1 MSLWGRWRRWRE
13 QRLLRRYA
21 VPEPLWQALLLDYP
35 FIARRN
41 AGDRAELRRLCSLFL
56 ARKRFHTGAGL
67 LLTDA
72 MALAVAAQACLPV
85 LRLDLALYDGTV
97 GIVLHPGE
105 VLAPREEVDE
115 HGVVHQ
121 WDEVLAGE
129 AMPGGPLMLSWDAVQ
144 QADDPLQPVF
154 NVVVHEFV
162 HLLDLRHG
170 GQANGLPEISD
181 PRLRQRW
188 VDELPQAW
196 DRFADRVAHRE
207 PSCIDPYG
215 SAALDEFFAVAAEA
229 FFVAPTELQAEDGAL
244 YALLAAYFRQ
254 DPAAGG
260 A

>member
-1 MSLWGRWRRWRE
+1 MSLWARWQRWRE
-13 QRLLRRYA
+13 QRQLQRFA
-21 VPEPLWQALLLDYP
+21 IPDALWHALLANYP
-35 FIARRN
+35 FVARRS
-41 AGDRAELRRLCSLFL
+41 AADLAELRRLCSLFL
-56 ARKRFHTGAGL
+56 ARKRFHTSGGL
-67 LLTDA
+67 QLTDA

-129 AMPGGPLMLSWDAVQ
+129 AMPGGPLMLSWEAVQ
-144 QADDPLQPVF
+144 QADDPEQPVF

-170 GQANGLPEISD
+170 GDANGLPEITD
-181 PRLRQRW
+181 PVLRQRW
-188 VDELPQAW
+188 LAELPLAW

-207 PSCIDPYG
+207 SSCIDPYG

-229 FFVAPTELQAEDGAL
+229 FFVAPQELRAEDPPL

-254 DPAAGG
+254 DPADA
-260 A
+260 

>member
-1 MSLWGRWRRWRE
+1 MKLLAGWRRWRE
-13 QRLLRRYA
+13 QRLLRRFA
-21 VPEPLWQALLLDYP
+21 IPEPLWQALLVDYP
-35 FIARRN
+35 FIARRS
-41 AGDRAELRRLCSLFL
+41 ATDRTELRRLCSLFL
-56 ARKRFHTGAGL
+56 ARKRFHTSGGL
-67 LLTDA
+67 QLTDA

-85 LRLDLALYDGTV
+85 LRLDLALYEGTV

-144 QADDPLQPVF
+144 QADDPQQPVF

-162 HLLDLRHG
+162 HLLDLHHG
-170 GQANGLPEISD
+170 GDANGLPEIDD
-181 PRLRQRW
+181 PTLRQRW
-188 VDELPQAW
+188 VRELPLAW

-229 FFVAPTELQAEDGAL
+229 FFVAPQELRNEDPSL

-254 DPAAGG
+254 DPAG